1 MPDMVI
7 PCHIHSRKSPACWQ
21 ERFVYQMLRG
31 LQVWVTIAALLNYEV
46 VRLNTVRD

>member
-1 MPDMVI
+1 ML
-7 PCHIHSRKSPACWQ
+7 AGA
-21 ERFVYQMLRG
+21 VYNRVLRC